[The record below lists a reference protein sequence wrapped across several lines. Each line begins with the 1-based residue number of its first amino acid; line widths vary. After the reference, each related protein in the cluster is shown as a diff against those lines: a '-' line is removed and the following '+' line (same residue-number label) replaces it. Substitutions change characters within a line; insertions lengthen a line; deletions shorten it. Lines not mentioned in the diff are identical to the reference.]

1 MNQKTIDTIREAELT
16 ADQTEKAA
24 SVKHDEL
31 IAQAKTQAAEIVKQ
45 MTADAK
51 THAAQKSKAAHV
63 QCDKLQS
70 EALETAKQEIA
81 ALHAKSSAREAEAK
95 RLILSEL
102 I

>member
-1 MNQKTIDTIREAELT
+1 MNQKTIETIRQTELT
-16 ADQTEKAA
+16 AEQAEKAA
-24 SVKHDEL
+24 AAKRNEI
-31 IAQAKTQAAEIVKQ
+31 IAKAETDAKEIVKQ

-51 THAAQKSKAAHV
+51 TRAAETLKTAHAQGE
-63 QCDKLQS
+63 KLQS
-70 EALETAKQEIA
+70 KAMETAKQEIA